1 MDYLIYIILGIIQ
14 GFTEPIPVSSSG
26 HIFLFKNMF
35 NSKLSGNDSQEQ
47 MLNIDDGN
55 NVDFPD
61 DMIIDPEDSVVV
73 GKQWSALIR

>member
-1 MDYLIYIILGIIQ
+1 MKN
-14 GFTEPIPVSSSG
+14 FFES
-26 HIFLFKNMF
+26 FKNMF

-61 DMIIDPEDSVVV
+61 DMLIDPEDSIVV
-73 GKQWSALIR
+73 GKQWTAVIR

>member
-1 MDYLIYIILGIIQ
+1 MKN
-14 GFTEPIPVSSSG
+14 FFES
-26 HIFLFKNMF
+26 FKNMF

-61 DMIIDPEDSVVV
+61 DMLIDPEDSIVV
-73 GKQWSALIR
+73 GKSWNAVIR

>member
-1 MDYLIYIILGIIQ
+1 MKN
-14 GFTEPIPVSSSG
+14 FFES
-26 HIFLFKNMF
+26 FKNMF

-73 GKQWSALIR
+73 GKQWMAVMR

>member
-1 MDYLIYIILGIIQ
+1 MKN
-14 GFTEPIPVSSSG
+14 FFES
-26 HIFLFKNMF
+26 FKNMF

-61 DMIIDPEDSVVV
+61 DMLIDPEDSIVV
-73 GKQWSALIR
+73 GKSWLMVIR

>member
-1 MDYLIYIILGIIQ
+1 MKN
-14 GFTEPIPVSSSG
+14 FFES
-26 HIFLFKNMF
+26 FKNMF

-73 GKQWSALIR
+73 GKQWTALIR

>member
-1 MDYLIYIILGIIQ
+1 MKNFFKY
-14 GFTEPIPVSSSG
+14 
-26 HIFLFKNMF
+26 FKNMF

-73 GKQWSALIR
+73 GKQWTALIR

>member
-1 MDYLIYIILGIIQ
+1 MKN
-14 GFTEPIPVSSSG
+14 FFES
-26 HIFLFKNMF
+26 FKNMF

>member
-1 MDYLIYIILGIIQ
+1 MKN
-14 GFTEPIPVSSSG
+14 FFES
-26 HIFLFKNMF
+26 FKNMF

-73 GKQWSALIR
+73 GKAWYAVIR